1 MFSSLLPKI
10 ATFLTLSF
18 VLVTFVP
25 TINLEA
31 KGKKSVKKITT
42 TYRTKASKNSV
53 KTNSQNQSSNS
64 TNAIN
69 NPPYNPLLATIV
81 KKSKNNICHDLGS
94 RSYSKTKIFTSF
106 SSLENCLNSGGK
118 LPLK

>member
-31 KGKKSVKKITT
+31 KGVKSVKKITT
-42 TYRTKASKNSV
+42 SYRAKASKNSV
-53 KTNSQNQSSNS
+53 KINSQNQSLNS
-64 TNAIN
+64 TNVIN
-69 NPPYNPLLATIV
+69 NPSQNPSLVTII

-94 RSYSKTKIFTSF
+94 RSHSKTKIFTSF